1 MGRRRT
7 ATWIVCAWL
16 AALAGCVD
24 LGFIDLRFQ
33 PNVNRQDTG
42 EVGLRRISSAAE
54 WIEFFRDQIVARSD
68 QPSRGGIE
76 DDGLFFFETTIA
88 LGAPDSGGPAGQADP
103 IFDGAFDADGA
114 SPESFTTT
122 NLQEFGVDESDVV
135 KTDGEY
141 FYMLVGSEL
150 RIVKAY
156 PPEELTEVA
165 SLELNGS
172 PYSNATLYLR
182 GERVIAISQPAQV
195 FFADVLI
202 LEEPLRGDVGDARDD
217 SSQAEPSSLSP
228 LQAIE
233 LFGLYYD
240 HQKTVVTIV
249 DVQDPGE
256 PQVEVEWTFDG
267 FYVDSR
273 MVDGVLHLI
282 INQAPNIPF
291 ELNPAAITVEDIAK
305 FIPTYDT
312 SYADGSED
320 SGLLVMWDDFYRPI
334 DPDGHN
340 ITTVVSLDTDDLT
353 KKFSSVAVMAD
364 PGTIYASTAAL
375 YLTDPVFDYF
385 GEYRETLDIHK
396 FALAKGGAEYVASG
410 SVEGRLLNQFSLGE
424 YEDHLRVATT
434 TGRPWAWDQQTSKN
448 HIFVLAQNGDSLEVT
463 GSIQDL
469 APGEQIQSAR
479 FLQERCFL
487 VTFRQVDP
495 LFTIDLSNPFAPVV
509 RGKLKVPGFSEY
521 IHLLDDDH
529 LLTLGKAAND
539 EGVVLG
545 LQLSIFDVR
554 DFGDPQLV
562 ASRTIG
568 GPGTYSEAE
577 HNHKAFTFYRQENL
591 LAIPVDLYSKQWDY
605 EFSGLQIYH
614 VTPEDG
620 ISLRGEIS
628 TSSDTGMG
636 YPTYFGWTRGIFIE
650 DLIYAV
656 TEVGVQ
662 SASIDEPGEI
672 IGSVVIE
679 GSAHTS
685 RPGLV
690 EPAFDA
696 PVDEAGT
703 TTTVSEPAQ

>member
-24 LGFIDLRFQ
+24 LGFVDLRFQ
-33 PNVNRQDTG
+33 PNVNREDTG
-42 EVGLRRISSAAE
+42 EVGLRRISSATE
-54 WIEFFRDQIVARSD
+54 WIEFFRDQIAARND
-68 QPSRGGIE
+68 QPSRGGIA
-76 DDGLFFFETTIA
+76 DDGFFFFEATVA
-88 LGAPDSGGPAGQADP
+88 FGAPEPSGSAGQADP
-103 IFDGAFDADGA
+103 IFDGAFGADAA

-156 PPEELTEVA
+156 PPEELAEVA
-165 SLELNGS
+165 ALDLNGS

-182 GERVIAISQPAQV
+182 GERVIAVSQPKQV
-195 FFADVLI
+195 FFDDVVI
-202 LEEPLRGDVGDARDD
+202 LEDALRGNIGDARDD
-217 SSQAEPSSLSP
+217 SSQSEPSSLSP
-228 LQAIE
+228 LQAIDQ
-233 LFGLYYD
+233 FGLYYD

-249 DVQDPGE
+249 DVQNPGE
-256 PQVEVEWTFDG
+256 PAIEAEWTFDG
-267 FYVDSR
+267 IYVDSR

-282 INQAPNIPF
+282 LNQAPYIPF
-291 ELNPAAITVEDIAK
+291 ELDLSSVTVEDIAK
-305 FIPTYDT
+305 FIPTYDAT
-312 SYADGSED
+312 TADGSED
-320 SGLLVMWDDFYRPI
+320 SGLLVRWDDFYRPI

-340 ITTVVSLDTDDLT
+340 ITTVISLDTDDLT
-353 KKFSSVAVMAD
+353 QAFSSVAVMAN

-375 YLTDPVFDYF
+375 YLTDPVYDYF

-396 FALAKGGAEYVASG
+396 FALAEGGAEYVASG

-448 HIFVLAQNGDSLEVT
+448 HVFVLAQNGDSLEVT
-463 GSIQDL
+463 GSIQNL

-479 FLQERCFL
+479 FMQERCFL

-521 IHLLDDDH
+521 IHPLDDDH
-529 LLTLGKAAND
+529 LLTLGKAATD

-545 LQLSIFDVR
+545 LQLSIFDVS
-554 DFGDPQLV
+554 DFSNPQLL
-562 ASRTIG
+562 ASHSIG

-577 HNHKAFTFYRQENL
+577 HNHKAFTFYPQENL

-605 EFSGLQIYH
+605 EFSGLQVYH

-636 YPTYFGWTRGIFIE
+636 YPTYYGWTRGIFIE
-650 DLIYAV
+650 DLVYAV

-662 SASIDEPGEI
+662 SASIADPGEI
-672 IGSVVIE
+672 IGSVTIE
-679 GSAHTS
+679 GSTHTS

-696 PVDEAGT
+696 P
-703 TTTVSEPAQ
+703 